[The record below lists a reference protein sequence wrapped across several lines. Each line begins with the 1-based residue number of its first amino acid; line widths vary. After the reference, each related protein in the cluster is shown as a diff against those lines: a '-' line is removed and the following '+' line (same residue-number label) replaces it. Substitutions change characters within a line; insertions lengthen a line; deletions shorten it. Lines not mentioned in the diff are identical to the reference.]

1 MNQRNIL
8 IEKLVKTGHLNVPER
23 LALRTEGVLS
33 SEVAE
38 VITRVLEITGF
49 FPEAAR
55 PWTQGEM
62 VHERALLQR
71 SSESEVR
78 LIQQRADPVN
88 PTVLREQKITD
99 FVDAKSAIEGF
110 IKAEWPTNIDGI
122 KIVWSS

>member
-1 MNQRNIL
+1 MNQRKIL

-23 LALRTEGVLS
+23 LALRTESVLS

-55 PWTQGEM
+55 AWTQGEP

-71 SSESEVR
+71 SSESVR
-78 LIQQRADPVN
+78 LIQQRADPVH

-99 FVDAKSAIEGF
+99 FVDAKSAIDGF